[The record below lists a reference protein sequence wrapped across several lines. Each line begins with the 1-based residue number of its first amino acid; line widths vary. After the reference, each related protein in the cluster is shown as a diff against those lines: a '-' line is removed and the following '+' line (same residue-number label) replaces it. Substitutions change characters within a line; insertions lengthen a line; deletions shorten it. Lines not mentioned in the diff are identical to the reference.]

1 MQRKWILS
9 AIFALLLTFA
19 AATAMAQLPAMGPP
33 IPTVIVVTKPAP
45 DQTFANKQVVTFG
58 IGPQAY
64 KFILKDAYTNHRKIR
79 WLDIWEYVSLHQP
92 NFVVQGPDTQKL
104 VEIQPG
110 QSMTVTGMFAPLDRT
125 FEVVSVEPSGEGGP
139 QHY

>member
-1 MQRKWILS
+1 MHKKFIVFAIL
-9 AIFALLLTFA
+9 ALTFVLGNVSA
-19 AATAMAQLPAMGPP
+19 NAQLPPMGPP

-79 WLDIWEYVSLHQP
+79 WPDIWEYVSNQQP
-92 NFVVQGPDTQKL
+92 NFVVQGPDSQKL
-104 VEIQPG
+104 AEIEPG
-110 QSMTVTGMFAPLDRT
+110 QTMKVTGMFAPLDRT
-125 FEVVSVEPSGEGGP
+125 FEVESVEAAGGGGP

>member
-1 MQRKWILS
+1 MRIKTIIG
-9 AIFALLLTFA
+9 AIFALLMIVGSGA
-19 AATAMAQLPAMGPP
+19 ANAQLPAMGPP
-33 IPTVIVVTKPAP
+33 ISTVIVVTKPAP

-64 KFILKDAYTNHRKIR
+64 KFILKDAYTNHRKVR
-79 WLDIWEYVSLHQP
+79 WPDIWEYVSRQQP
-92 NFVVQGPDTQKL
+92 NFVVQGPDAQKL

-110 QSMTVTGMFAPLDRT
+110 QSMTVSGMFAPLDRT
-125 FEVVSVEPSGEGGP
+125 FEVESVEPAGGGGP